1 MVNAS
6 QTAFLRS
13 TKGQGNAAVAAIFVE
28 NADLSFAVAES
39 DEILTEQLDM
49 DRIAIRVWQ
58 LRTQQR
64 GHPEVPHRLAHR
76 RVGAG
81 AAHWLIVSCRPH
93 PSVPLPSVRDPS
105 GPPAPLQ
112 NAIGQS
118 FANYRVKAAPP

>member
-13 TKGQGNAAVAAIFVE
+13 TKSQGNAAVAAIFVE

-39 DEILTEQLDM
+39 DEILTDQLDM

-58 LRTQQR
+58 LRTQRR
-64 GHPEVPHRLAHR
+64 GHPAVPHRLAHR

-81 AAHWLIVSCRPH
+81 AAHERIVLCRLQPPVPPPRGRV
-93 PSVPLPSVRDPS
+93 PSWSP
-105 GPPAPLQ
+105 
-112 NAIGQS
+112 AIGNV
-118 FANYRVKAAPP
+118 ARGERVGRD